1 MAKPE
6 AKRVV
11 EKAHERG
18 DFPTLECGY
27 RFFWISNRGAASA
40 SDLRALADEL
50 DRLNKDWDQQ
60 VRRDMERLK

>member
-1 MAKPE
+1 MANEE

-27 RFFWISNRGAASA
+27 KFFWVANRGAFSA
-40 SDLRALADEL
+40 SNLRALADEL
-50 DRLNKDWDQQ
+50 DRLNKDWDEQ
-60 VRRDMERLK
+60 VQRDMERLK